1 MQTWPFEIESQVQ
14 WHHAI
19 ISTDFDCIAD
29 FVTHSFSMNVIKTPT
44 IKGVLQGPLHVV
56 EANHR
61 DFCGDGKHQREK
73 ECGDGM
79 PFCVKGVGNPHEVWT
94 VEPWHQVDEHAG
106 EGAGRLGGAVLLDVV
121 QGLQAMQHLLLVSV
135 QDQGGASYE
144 ATAWPAGLEGT
155 LQQGDDGGLG

>member
-1 MQTWPFEIESQVQ
+1 
-14 WHHAI
+14 
-19 ISTDFDCIAD
+19 
-29 FVTHSFSMNVIKTPT
+29 
-44 IKGVLQGPLHVV
+44 
-56 EANHR
+56 
-61 DFCGDGKHQREK
+61 
-73 ECGDGM
+73 M